1 MTPLDVVAG
10 VGRSFV
16 ALARGIGQL
25 ALVLGRTLLRVRQL
39 RRDEFMRA
47 LAGFGFDSLPLAIA
61 VAVLAGITVV
71 VQTTIYVERFGARAF
86 LGWAA
91 GYSVLWE
98 FGPLFL
104 GLMLA
109 ARAGARNAAE
119 LATLTIGGQIEGLR
133 GVSLDPFA
141 LLVAPR
147 VLALALSV
155 ALLAATAFLVA
166 ILCEGVTAVA
176 LLALPQR
183 VFAENL
189 AARVGWRDLFAGE
202 LKSAVFGAAI
212 ALISTAVGLAAQGG
226 ARAVGRAA
234 SRAVVMSCAAIFG
247 LDWVMTTV
255 LTKVLR

>member
-1 MTPLDVVAG
+1 VRPLDLVARL
-10 VGRSFV
+10 GRAFLSV
-16 ALARGIGQL
+16 ARGTGQL
-25 ALVLGRTLLRVRQL
+25 ALVLARTLLRVRQM
-39 RRDEFMRA
+39 RRDEFWRG
-47 LAGFGFDSLPLAIA
+47 LSSFGFDSLPLTVA

-71 VQTTIYVERFGARAF
+71 VQTTIYVERFGARAMI
-86 LGWAA
+86 GWAA

-119 LATLTIGGQIEGLR
+119 LATLTVGGRIEGLR

-141 LLVAPR
+141 LLIAPR

-166 ILCEGVTAVA
+166 ILCEGITAVA
-176 LLALPQR
+176 LLDLPQR

-189 AARVGWRDLFAGE
+189 AARITWRDLLAGE
-202 LKSAVFGAAI
+202 VKSAVFGAAI
-212 ALISTAVGLAAQGG
+212 ALVSTAVGLAAQGG
-226 ARAVGRAA
+226 ARAVGQAA
-234 SRAVVMSCAAIFG
+234 SRAVVMSCGAIFG
-247 LDWVMTTV
+247 LDWVLTTV